1 MKTQHIGNITIN
13 KIEEYLDLLDPNF
26 VFKHF
31 DNFIIDK
38 NKSWLLPEFIDKNT
52 SFLKFSFHSYLVQ
65 TPKYNILID
74 TCVGNDKSRPLPNWH
89 MRNSN
94 FLDKFDK
101 YKINKN
107 MIDYVMCTHLHADHV
122 GWNTVLENGKWVP
135 TFPNAKYIFSKKDFD
150 FFNNVKEGEQG
161 YLSMIDSVRPIVE
174 NSQAVLVD
182 NSFTIDETIDLVPTP
197 GHTPGHICIQ
207 LNSKNEK
214 GIFTGDLIH
223 HPLQI
228 NEPLLE
234 TNFCFDPKQAVKA
247 RENFINQHTDKNT
260 MIFPAHFSGNT
271 SGFIKS
277 SKLGK
282 IFNSINF

>member
-1 MKTQHIGNITIN
+1 MNN
-13 KIEEYLDLLDPNF
+13 CR
-26 VFKHF
+26 
-31 DNFIIDK
+31 K
-38 NKSWLLPEFIDKNT
+38 NN
-52 SFLKFSFHSYLVQ
+52 
-65 TPKYNILID
+65 
-74 TCVGNDKSRPLPNWH
+74 
-89 MRNSN
+89 
-94 FLDKFDK
+94 
-101 YKINKN
+101 
-107 MIDYVMCTHLHADHV
+107 
-122 GWNTVLENGKWVP
+122 NGKSP
-135 TFPNAKYIFSKKDFD
+135 DYD

-234 TNFCFDPKQAVKA
+234 NNFCFDPKQAVKA